1 MMKMKRYVIF
11 LALMLWTF
19 IYISGCALF
28 YPPKGDRYYFPELY
42 RGWVCVHYNVEDA
55 PQLPIEDGYLVHKI
69 PENGLLVTSSAPRQ
83 VAPQRSEDYYYSNKG
98 VRKAKELQHG
108 GGYTKQQKTG
118 LNEEIK
124 LYFWIS
130 CCGHVESDYNNYIKN
145 HTDVDTDPKC
155 GRWNQ

>member
-1 MMKMKRYVIF
+1 MMMKRYLIF

-42 RGWVCVHYNVEDA
+42 RGWVCVHYNIEGA

-69 PENGLLVTSSAPRQ
+69 PENGLLVTSSAPRL
-83 VAPQRSEDYYYSNKG
+83 AEPQRSEDYYYSNKG

-108 GGYTKQQKTG
+108 GGYTKQQKVG
-118 LNEEIK
+118 LKEEIK

-130 CCGHVESDYNNYIKN
+130 CCGHVKSDYDNYIKN
-145 HTDVDTDPKC
+145 HTDIDSDPKC